1 MQTFNSYGT
10 SVNHASQHAS
20 LTAYIYKTDQLHSFI
35 LRSAISTTLTDV
47 PQAPVYQGLET
58 AVVSVLALHVL
69 YTSEVLAGNC
79 SWSRISETTDVLDA
93 S

>member
-1 MQTFNSYGT
+1 MPRLL
-10 SVNHASQHAS
+10 H
-20 LTAYIYKTDQLHSFI
+20 IYNTDQLHSFT
-35 LRSAISTTLTDV
+35 LRSAISTTFIGALRV
-47 PQAPVYQGLET
+47 PVYQGLET

-69 YTSEVLAGNC
+69 YTSEVVVGNC